1 MLEEVVECVERIWL
15 CADGLLLAFILE
27 DRLGRLFLFEVF
39 DGVRCPERLVTV
51 ARFEQWCHLGFFSLV
66 VCLYT
71 FRRLI
76 ILRVHAF
83 D

>member
-39 DGVRCPERLVTV
+39 DGVRCPERF
-51 ARFEQWCHLGFFSLV
+51 AW
-66 VCLYT
+66 
-71 FRRLI
+71 
-76 ILRVHAF
+76 
-83 D
+83 